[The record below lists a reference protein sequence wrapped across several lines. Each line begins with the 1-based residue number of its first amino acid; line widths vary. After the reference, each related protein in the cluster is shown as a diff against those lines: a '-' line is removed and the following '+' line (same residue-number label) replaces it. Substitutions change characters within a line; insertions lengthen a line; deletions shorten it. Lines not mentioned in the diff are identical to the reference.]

1 VNVITAVAVIRLLAS
16 EATVHMR
23 AGCVMNRFL
32 MNAGLVIAIAVLS
45 GCASM
50 SSEECVNSDWAA
62 IGYEDGS
69 RGYTTDR
76 FGSRRKAC
84 AKHGVTADFKAYQE
98 GRDEGLVEFC
108 QPSRG
113 YNLGA
118 SGGTYYGVCDVA
130 MEEEFL
136 DAYRVGAEL
145 HELRSNVSNAN
156 SRIYSKEAELKR
168 TREKIRAKQAELI
181 SDDATTQ
188 DRVMLLA
195 DLEDLSERTGELE
208 SEIEQLVADK
218 ARYEYE
224 LRDYEQTV
232 AAYDY

>member
-1 VNVITAVAVIRLLAS
+1 MNVITAVNVIRLLAS
-16 EATVHMR
+16 VPLVHIR
-23 AGCVMNRFL
+23 AGCVMNRIL
-32 MNAGLVIAIAVLS
+32 INAGIVLAIAVLS
-45 GCASM
+45 GCASL
-50 SSEECVNSDWAA
+50 SSEACVTRAWAA

-69 RGYTTDR
+69 RGYTTDK

-98 GRDEGLVEFC
+98 GREEGLVEFC

-118 SGGTYYGVCDVA
+118 RGGSYYGVCDVA
-130 MEEEFL
+130 MEGEFL
-136 DAYRVGAEL
+136 DAYRVGSQL
-145 HELRSNVSNAN
+145 HTLRSNVNNAN
-156 SRIYSKEAELKR
+156 SKIYSKEAELKR
-168 TREKIRAKQAELI
+168 TKEKIRAKEAELI
-181 SDDATTQ
+181 SEDVTTQ

-195 DLEDLSERTGELE
+195 DLKELSERTGELE
-208 SEIEQLVADK
+208 AEIEALVADK

-232 AAYDY
+232 AAYGY

>member
-1 VNVITAVAVIRLLAS
+1 
-16 EATVHMR
+16 
-23 AGCVMNRFL
+23 MNRIL
-32 MNAGLVIAIAVLS
+32 INAAIVLAITVLS

-50 SSEECVNSDWAA
+50 SSDECANSDWAA

-69 RGYTTDR
+69 RGYTSDK

-84 AKHGVTADFKAYQE
+84 AKHGITADFKAYQE

-118 SGGTYYGVCDVA
+118 SGGNYYGVCDVA

-136 DAYRVGAEL
+136 DAYRVGAQL
-145 HELRSNVSNAN
+145 HTLRSNVNNAN

-168 TREKIRAKQAELI
+168 TREKIRDKQAALI
-181 SDDATTQ
+181 SDDATPQ
-188 DRVMLLA
+188 DRVLLLA
-195 DLEDLSERTGELE
+195 DLKELAERSGQLE
-208 SEIEQLVADK
+208 AEIDQLIADK
-218 ARYEYE
+218 ARYETE

>member
-1 VNVITAVAVIRLLAS
+1 MYRILINTGVVL
-16 EATVHMR
+16 
-23 AGCVMNRFL
+23 
-32 MNAGLVIAIAVLS
+32 AIAVLS

-50 SSEECVNSDWAA
+50 SSEECANSDWVA

-69 RGYTTDR
+69 RGYTTDQ

-108 QPSRG
+108 QPGRG
-113 YNLGA
+113 YSLGV

-136 DAYRVGAEL
+136 DAYRVGLQL
-145 HELRSNVSNAN
+145 HGLRSNVNNAN

-168 TREKIRAKQAELI
+168 IKEKIRDKQAELI
-181 SDDATTQ
+181 SDDVTPQ
-188 DRVMLLA
+188 DRLLLLTDIKELA
-195 DLEDLSERTGELE
+195 ERSL
-208 SEIEQLVADK
+208 
-218 ARYEYE
+218 
-224 LRDYEQTV
+224 
-232 AAYDY
+232 

>member
-1 VNVITAVAVIRLLAS
+1 
-16 EATVHMR
+16 
-23 AGCVMNRFL
+23 MNRI
-32 MNAGLVIAIAVLS
+32 LVSTGMVLAIAVLS

-50 SSEECVNSDWAA
+50 SSEECANSDWVA

-69 RGYTTDR
+69 RGYSTDK

-108 QPSRG
+108 QPGRG
-113 YNLGA
+113 YSLGV

-136 DAYRVGAEL
+136 DAYRVGLQL
-145 HELRSNVSNAN
+145 HGLRSNVNNAN

-168 TREKIRAKQAELI
+168 TKEKIRDKQAELI
-181 SDDATTQ
+181 SDDVTPQ
-188 DRVMLLA
+188 DRLLLLTDIKELA
-195 DLEDLSERTGELE
+195 ERTGQLE
-208 SEIEQLVADK
+208 AEIEQLVADK
-218 ARYEYE
+218 ARHEHE
-224 LRDYEQTV
+224 LKDYEQTV
-232 AAYDY
+232 AAYGY

>member
-1 VNVITAVAVIRLLAS
+1 
-16 EATVHMR
+16 
-23 AGCVMNRFL
+23 MNRIFI
-32 MNAGLVIAIAVLS
+32 NAGLLLAIAALS

-69 RGYTTDR
+69 RGYTTDK

-84 AKHGVTADFKAYQE
+84 AKHGVTADFKAYGVTADFKAYQE
-98 GRDEGLVEFC
+98 GREEGLVEFC

-136 DAYRVGAEL
+136 DAYRVGAQL
-145 HELRSNVSNAN
+145 HGLRSNVNNAN

-168 TREKIRAKQAELI
+168 TKEKIRAKEAELI
-181 SDDATTQ
+181 SDDITTQ

-195 DLEDLSERTGELE
+195 DLKELSERSGELE
-208 SEIEQLVADK
+208 AEIERLVADK

-232 AAYDY
+232 AAYGY

>member
-1 VNVITAVAVIRLLAS
+1 
-16 EATVHMR
+16 
-23 AGCVMNRFL
+23 MNRFFT
-32 MNAGLVIAIAVLS
+32 NAGIVLALTVLS

-69 RGYTTDR
+69 RGYTTDK

-98 GRDEGLVEFC
+98 GREEGLVEFC

-118 SGGTYYGVCDVA
+118 SGGKYYGVCDIA

-136 DAYRVGAEL
+136 DAYRVGAQL
-145 HELRSNVSNAN
+145 HSLRSNVNNAN

-168 TREKIRAKQAELI
+168 TKEKIRAKEAELI
-181 SDDATTQ
+181 SEDITTQ

-195 DLEDLSERTGELE
+195 DLKELSERTGELE
-208 SEIEQLVADK
+208 SEIENLIADK

-224 LRDYEQTV
+224 LQDYEQTV
-232 AAYDY
+232 AAYGY

>member
-1 VNVITAVAVIRLLAS
+1 
-16 EATVHMR
+16 
-23 AGCVMNRFL
+23 MNRIL
-32 MNAGLVIAIAVLS
+32 SSATMVIAVAVLS

-50 SSEECVNSDWAA
+50 SSEECANSDWAA

-69 RGYTTDR
+69 RGYTTDK

-84 AKHGVTADFKAYQE
+84 AEHGFTADFKAYQE

-136 DAYRVGAEL
+136 DAYRVGSQL
-145 HELRSNVSNAN
+145 HTLRSNVNNAN

-168 TREKIRAKQAELI
+168 THEKIRDKQAVLI
-181 SDDATTQ
+181 SDDVTPQ
-188 DRVMLLA
+188 DRIMLLA
-195 DLEDLSERTGELE
+195 DLKDLAERSGQLE
-208 SEIEQLVADK
+208 AEIEALVADK

-232 AAYDY
+232 AAYGY

>member
-1 VNVITAVAVIRLLAS
+1 MNRILINTAMVFAVAA
-16 EATVHMR
+16 
-23 AGCVMNRFL
+23 
-32 MNAGLVIAIAVLS
+32 LS

-50 SSEECVNSDWAA
+50 SSEECANSDWAA

-98 GRDEGLVEFC
+98 GREEGLVEFC

-136 DAYRVGAEL
+136 DAYRVGAQL
-145 HELRSNVSNAN
+145 HSLRSNVNGAN

-168 TREKIRAKQAELI
+168 IKEKIRAKEAELI
-181 SDDATTQ
+181 SEDVTVQ
-188 DRVMLLA
+188 DRVLLLA
-195 DLEDLSERTGELE
+195 DLKELSERTGELE
-208 SEIEQLVADK
+208 AEIEKLVADK

-232 AAYDY
+232 AAYGY